1 MSENFPLFDPRVNL
15 ALMSFTRFEASHDV
29 TIFTINSRYAI
40 NTRTWI
46 NRSVFALASPVA
58 SPGRGNRSRINIRV
72 SFVCI
77 MQMRPCARNILHDGG
92 EKLSDFSL
100 DLPIHHLASSIFVPD
115 RFVYSPLCFSIIR
128 FILSPPFFLI
138 ALRIRRSDDNV
149 SEIFLSCFNF
159 EIYFVN
165 LHEAQLYNF
174 FGYDV

>member
-58 SPGRGNRSRINIRV
+58 SSGRGNRSRINIRV

-92 EKLSDFSL
+92 GKTFGFFARFTDSPFSL
-100 DLPIHHLASSIFVPD
+100 FHFRARSFRLFSSLFLDNPI
-115 RFVYSPLCFSIIR
+115 YPLS
-128 FILSPPFFLI
+128 LLLFFNCI
-138 ALRIRRSDDNV
+138 AD
-149 SEIFLSCFNF
+149 SE
-159 EIYFVN
+159 V
-165 LHEAQLYNF
+165 
-174 FGYDV
+174 G